1 MNASLMV
8 ESSTQIKSGTKIS
21 NGVSVKILKK
31 IIHAKKVILEILLY
45 VVTKMAN
52 VVNNLI
58 DNSIIVY
65 DEIIDV
71 IA

>member
-8 ESSTQIKSGTKIS
+8 ESSTRIKSGTKIS

>member
-1 MNASLMV
+1 MV

>member
-1 MNASLMV
+1 M
-8 ESSTQIKSGTKIS
+8 
-21 NGVSVKILKK
+21 SVKILKK

-58 DNSIIVY
+58 ENSIIVY